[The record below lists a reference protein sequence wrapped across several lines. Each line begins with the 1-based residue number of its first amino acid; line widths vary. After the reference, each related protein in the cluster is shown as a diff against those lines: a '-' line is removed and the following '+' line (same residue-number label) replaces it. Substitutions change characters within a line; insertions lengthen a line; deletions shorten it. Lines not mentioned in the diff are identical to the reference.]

1 MTYKPTHNYFLSVV
15 AAAVAVLVI
24 LTLLIA
30 AAFKLG

>member
-1 MTYKPTHNYFLSVV
+1 MTCKPTHNYFLGVV

-30 AAFKLG
+30 AALRLG